1 MGYLLELN
9 VSWQQY
15 FIKLSSVDLFW
26 LTVGLLGQL
35 MFMLRFLVQWVCS
48 EKSGKSIIPISFWY
62 FSLLGGITLLA
73 YGIYKVEPVIVIGQL
88 PGTFV
93 YIRNLMLI
101 SINNQKWITTRKDE
115 SRLHLTCFAS
125 KKTLFILSVILDF
138 LMPGLLK
145 NGI

>member
-1 MGYLLELN
+1 MMADFVGYILELN
-9 VSWQQY
+9 LCWQQY
-15 FIKLSSVDLFW
+15 FIKLSSVDLVW

-62 FSLLGGITLLA
+62 FSLIGGITLLA
-73 YGIYKVEPVIVIGQL
+73 YGVYKVEPVIVIGQL

-101 SINNQKWITTRKDE
+101 RINNQK
-115 SRLHLTCFAS
+115 
-125 KKTLFILSVILDF
+125 
-138 LMPGLLK
+138 
-145 NGI
+145 